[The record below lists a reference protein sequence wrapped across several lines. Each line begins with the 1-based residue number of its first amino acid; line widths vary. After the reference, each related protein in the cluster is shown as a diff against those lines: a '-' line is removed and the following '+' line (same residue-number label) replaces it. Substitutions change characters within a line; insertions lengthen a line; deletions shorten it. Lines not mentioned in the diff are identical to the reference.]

1 MKAREIL
8 DGLEKLGWFN
18 NTIDIE
24 CHRDGEQVVSSQYG
38 EVYAE
43 DGYNLQDELNREVV
57 CFSCEREGTIIIYL
71 KGDKNYE
78 NA

>member
-8 DGLEKLGWFN
+8 DGLEKLGWFDDY
-18 NTIDIE
+18 IDIT
-24 CHRDGEQVVSSQYG
+24 CRRDGAQVVSSQYG
-38 EVYAE
+38 ELYAE
-43 DGYNLQDELNREVV
+43 DGFSLQDELNREVV

>member
-18 NTIDIE
+18 NTIDIT
-24 CHRDGEQVVSSQYG
+24 CWRDGAQVVSSQYN

-43 DGYNLQDELNREVV
+43 DGYALQDELNREVV